1 MRRMGVG
8 GCSGYS
14 APPSDDDDVGEHE
27 LCPQVQAWVEARSA
41 REYGTALHESGHCVA
56 ALALRKLI
64 DSLVLF
70 SDRAGVFRHYP
81 PAKSAPTPP
90 SKPVVIEPSD
100 PAPHDSIT
108 IDLAGLAAEMKAPI
122 GSTDFAAGISGDMG
136 QVHRLLDRHCVNAA
150 QKRFLIWYCTDRAH
164 DIINA
169 NWPIVEALARALQY
183 AAHVQAR
190 HSRGCAQCRCCWLCA
205 AWRTAAVYAARST
218 RESADDPYGHSL
230 RWTHACLITR
240 DRVKDDDVA
249 PFPNPELES
258 PWLASAALPQRSAG
272 NRRNGVRRSITA
284 APASPAPTQA

>member
-8 GCSGYS
+8 GYSGYS

-56 ALALRKLI
+56 ALALRKPI

-100 PAPHDSIT
+100 PALHDSIT

-169 NWPIVEALARALQY
+169 NWPIVEALARALQ
-183 AAHVQAR
+183 R
-190 HSRGCAQCRCCWLCA
+190 MRLMSKLDILE
-205 AWRTAAVYAARST
+205 AV
-218 RESADDPYGHSL
+218 
-230 RWTHACLITR
+230 
-240 DRVKDDDVA
+240 
-249 PFPNPELES
+249 
-258 PWLASAALPQRSAG
+258 RSAG
-272 NRRNGVRRSITA
+272 AVGYALLGEQPPSTLRVRH
-284 APASPAPTQA
+284 ASPQTTPMGIRYDGRMPA

>member
-8 GCSGYS
+8 GYSGYS

-56 ALALRKLI
+56 ALALRKPI

-100 PAPHDSIT
+100 PALHDSIT

-169 NWPIVEALARALQY
+169 NWPIVEALARALQ
-183 AAHVQAR
+183 R
-190 HSRGCAQCRCCWLCA
+190 MRLMSKPTFSRLCA
-205 AWRTAAVYAARST
+205 VPVLLVMRCLANSRRLRCAFDT
-218 RESADDPYGHSL
+218 RVRRRPLWAFATMD
-230 RWTHACLITR
+230 ACL
-240 DRVKDDDVA
+240 
-249 PFPNPELES
+249 PNY
-258 PWLASAALPQRSAG
+258 
-272 NRRNGVRRSITA
+272 
-284 APASPAPTQA
+284 